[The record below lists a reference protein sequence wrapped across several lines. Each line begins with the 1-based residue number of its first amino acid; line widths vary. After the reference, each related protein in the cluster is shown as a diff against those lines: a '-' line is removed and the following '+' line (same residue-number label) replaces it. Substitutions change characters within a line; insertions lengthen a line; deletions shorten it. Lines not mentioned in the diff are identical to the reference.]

1 MMNVPIPEAGH
12 TGDTQHTE
20 HTRGQN
26 LVEGPGQGGGGREEA
41 RSVCFRGHVEGGG
54 WEEEDTRD
62 TGRYR
67 KTGSSGQ
74 MLGRGVAPSC
84 LDGLSW

>member
-1 MMNVPIPEAGH
+1 MAAVGDQVFHRDVDAVMENIPATSG
-12 TGDTQHTE
+12 
-20 HTRGQN
+20 
-26 LVEGPGQGGGGREEA
+26 LSPVESKNM
-41 RSVCFRGHVEGGG
+41 SVQVHQPS
-54 WEEEDTRD
+54 TA
-62 TGRYR
+62 GRYR